1 MRECELNESGSRS
14 RGCPDSLLLLWW
26 AILQVLSGQVSRGG
40 VCRKGKEESIRAL
53 SSRRRGS
60 GWVMEKEAAN
70 AVAGRKGEGERNGA
84 QATTTQA
91 EAGLGGRGEHTKRC
105 GERVRG
111 KKEERKE
118 VRGDASEWCEACD
131 GAEAKRERAPTQQH
145 AHWDGRRRTDTKG
158 RNSDSQRTR
167 HNILITPRHNCKR
180 VAL

>member
-1 MRECELNESGSRS
+1 MSGFLAPSVMGDTSRSVQAGLTWRCVSQREGRVNQGLVLKTAWQRVGGGEGGSERS
-14 RGCPDSLLLLWW
+14 RG
-26 AILQVLSGQVSRGG
+26 
-40 VCRKGKEESIRAL
+40 KK
-53 SSRRRGS
+53 RRGRKEWRAGNDNS
-60 GWVMEKEAAN
+60 GRSRAW
-70 AVAGRKGEGERNGA
+70 
-84 QATTTQA
+84 
-91 EAGLGGRGEHTKRC
+91 GRGEHTKRC